1 VSAHRRAAAVA
12 LAVALSAVALSAV
25 ALSAVALSAVALS
38 AVALLAGCG
47 ANSDDASPR
56 EPGAEVSGTLTVF
69 AAASLTDV
77 FTELG
82 DELEDRHPG
91 LDVQFSFAGSSALAA
106 QLEQGAPADVFAS
119 ADETQMER
127 VTDAGLA
134 ADPQTFTGNA
144 LVLAVPPGN
153 PGGIAVPSADAG
165 PPPLAEFIDD
175 GTVVAV
181 CAPEVPCGAAA
192 ATVLDAAGLAGAPDT
207 YEEDVRAVLTK
218 VQLGEVDAG
227 LVYHSDVTAAGDSV
241 DFYGFEESDLAF
253 NRYPVVQLGDAR
265 NPDAAQAFVDLV
277 LSDDGQEALL
287 RAGFI
292 KQTR

>member
-1 VSAHRRAAAVA
+1 VSAHRRAAAFA

-119 ADETQMER
+119 ADEAQMAR

-134 ADPQTFTGNA
+134 GEAELFASNR
-144 LVLAVPPGN
+144 LVLAFPRDN
-153 PGGIAVPSADAG
+153 PAGLEQPEAAGIPRIAD
-165 PPPLAEFIDD
+165 LVDRDI
-175 GTVVAV
+175 TLAV
-181 CAPEVPCGAAA
+181 CAPEVPCGASAA
-192 ATVLDAAGLAGAPDT
+192 EVLDRAGLGDVPDT
-207 YEEDVRAVLTK
+207 YEDDVRAVLTK

-227 LVYHSDVTAAGDSV
+227 LVYRTDVLAAGDAV
-241 DFYGFEESDLAF
+241 GAWAF
-253 NRYPVVQLGDAR
+253 REAEAARNRYPVAALEDAP
-265 NPDAAQAFVDLV
+265 NPEAARAFVDLL
-277 LSDDGQEALL
+277 LSDEGRRVLTE
-287 RAGFI
+287 AGFLEP
-292 KQTR
+292 